1 MKILQVNNY
10 AYLKGGAEK
19 VFFETISVLE
29 KNGHDVY
36 AFSMSDER
44 NRTDINL
51 TSVDIKPYEERKG
64 MIQNLKAI
72 KNFFYNNDVE
82 EQFSNLLNEVQ
93 PHIIHIHIVYGRL
106 TNAIIKVAKRYKIPV
121 IQSVHEFRLLCPIYT
136 CLNPKNEICEKCA
149 SSLVNFS
156 CITQKCSKNS
166 LVNSLLVASECKC
179 RDWFHSYQK
188 NISGFI
194 MVSKFI
200 MDKHLKY
207 FPTIKDKCFQIY
219 NSVETSFYRQY
230 VNDDKYQEDRYYL
243 YFGRLSY
250 EKGIM
255 TLLNFFAEH
264 SDLKLRIAGTGPL
277 MEEIEGMI
285 DRHSLNNIELLGYKS
300 GEELYRLIANAYF
313 TIVPSEWYE
322 NNPLS
327 IIESLALG
335 TPIIGNNI
343 GGIPEIIANGD
354 TGFIYDYRHVDEF
367 AQLIETAEVLT
378 REEYNRMCVCCLSEA
393 VGHFENKNYY
403 DKLMAVYMSV
413 LKECKS

>member
-10 AYLKGGAEK
+10 AYLKGGSEK
-19 VFFETISVLE
+19 VFFETINVLE
-29 KNGHDVY
+29 KNGHNVY

-51 TSVDIKPYEERKG
+51 TSVDIQPYEERKG
-64 MIQNLKAI
+64 VLQTLKAI

-82 EQFSNLLNEVQ
+82 EAFSNLLNEVQ

-106 TNAIIKVAKRYKIPV
+106 TNAIIKVAKKYKIPV
-121 IQSVHEFRLLCPIYT
+121 IQSVHEFRLLCPTYT

-149 SSLVNFS
+149 SSLGNFS

-166 LVNSLLVASECKC
+166 LVNSLLVASECKY

-207 FPTIKDKCFQIY
+207 FPIMKDKCFQIY

-230 VNDDKYQEDRYYL
+230 VNCDKYQKDRYYL

-255 TLLNFFAEH
+255 TLIDYFAEH
-264 SDLKLRIAGTGPL
+264 SDLKLKIAGTGPL
-277 MEEIEGMI
+277 MEEIDGRIEAQF
-285 DRHSLNNIELLGYKS
+285 LNNIEILGYKS

-322 NNPLS
+322 NNPLT

-335 TPIIGNNI
+335 TPIIGNSI
-343 GGIPEIIANGD
+343 GGIPEIITHGD
-354 TGFIYDYRHVDEF
+354 TGYIYDYRHVGEF
-367 AQLIETAEVLT
+367 AQFIEAAEALT
-378 REEYNRMCVCCLSEA
+378 RGEYHRMCSRCLNKA
-393 VGHFENKNYY
+393 VDNFENKNYY
-403 DKLMAVYMSV
+403 DKLMAVYESV
-413 LKECKS
+413 LSNCKS